1 MPQEHKPQETQPLKS
16 AAATQPQHPDQKV
29 SQTVVTVEDYQS
41 IPLYNEYHHHV
52 KPTSKFRKYIFLGL
66 GLLFCIPLFYLF
78 YYLAAGFE
86 PTFIRVPDLVRVKTL
101 KPHHHPSHK
110 HESRL
115 ILVGDVHG
123 RLDALLELMKVVK
136 YHHKRDHL
144 VLLGDMVSKGPDS
157 IGVLEYAMAMNASC
171 VRGNHEDSILNAY
184 AHLYHLPK
192 PKINPPKASSMEEQL
207 RSTHPLKVKDKDVA
221 RILKPKHIEYIG
233 SCPAI
238 MSLGKV
244 GFHNTNAAAV
254 HAGLQWNIDSL
265 EDQDPEVVFTMR
277 TLMPPEYTIPREE
290 RDGVPWS
297 KVWTEKQSDK
307 TRHPDR
313 MTVFYGH
320 DAHEGLTLRKYSAG
334 LDSGCVAGGRLT
346 AMVISQNATG
356 ALAHKIKSVP
366 CA

>member
-1 MPQEHKPQETQPLKS
+1 MPSQEYKPHETQPLKNAP
-16 AAATQPQHPDQKV
+16 AAQPQHPDQKK
-29 SQTVVTVEDYQS
+29 SQTVVTVEDYES
-41 IPLYNEYHHHV
+41 IPLYHEYHV
-52 KPTSKFRKYIFLGL
+52 KPTNRSRIYIWLGL
-66 GLLFCIPLFYLF
+66 GLIFCIPLFYLF
-78 YYLAAGFE
+78 YYLAVGFE

-101 KPHHHPSHK
+101 KSHHHPSHK
-110 HESRL
+110 HENRL

-123 RLDALLELMKVVK
+123 RLDALLELMELVK
-136 YHHKRDHL
+136 YHPKRDHL
-144 VLLGDMVSKGPDS
+144 VLLGDMVSKGPDN
-157 IGVLEYAMAMNASC
+157 IGVLEYAMAVNASC
-171 VRGNHEDSILNAY
+171 VRGNHEDSILNSY
-184 AHLYHLPK
+184 AHLHHLPE
-192 PKINPPKASSMEEQL
+192 PKINPPKGSDKKNQP
-207 RSTHPLKVKDKDVA
+207 RVHPLKMKDRDVA

-265 EDQDPEVVFTMR
+265 EHQDPDVVFTMR
-277 TLMPPEYTIPREE
+277 TLMPPQYTIPREE

-297 KVWTEKQSDK
+297 KVWTEKQSEK

-346 AMVISQNATG
+346 AMIISQDATG
-356 ALAHKIKSVP
+356 ALAHKIKSVS